1 LPRFLHHLDTSEA
14 KDLLPNSLVVLP
26 VGSIEQHCN
35 APLGLD
41 AMISEAVAARACLR
55 LESKN
60 IACIILPAIYYGFWF
75 YHEWMDSPGTISLRP
90 TTLLSLIEDIIASL
104 AEHGAKKIVILNG
117 HGGNSGILEAAAR
130 VISRKYNVVIGVI
143 DYWRVAGLKLGHCDE
158 TEEMLMKDLLG
169 IEQKCECEKTVT
181 IKKYR
186 LAMPEL
192 PTKAGAP
199 GSEPIPLGE
208 LIERVA
214 EAMEDVYNT
223 NTASPGL

>member
-1 LPRFLHHLDTSEA
+1 EA

-41 AMISEAVAARACLR
+41 AMISEVIAARACLR

-60 IACIILPAIYYGFWF
+60 IACIILPAVYYGFSL
-75 YHEWMDSPGTISLRP
+75 EWMDSPGTITLKP

-130 VISRKYNVVIGVI
+130 VSSRKYNVVVGVI

-158 TEEMLMKDLLG
+158 IEEMLMKDLLG
-169 IEQKCECEKTVT
+169 VEQKCECEKMVT

-186 LAMPEL
+186 LAVPEL

-199 GSEPIPLGE
+199 GSETVPLGE
-208 LIERVA
+208 LIKRVA
-214 EAMEDVYNT
+214 EAMEEVYNAD
-223 NTASPGL
+223 TASPGL